1 MRISDWSSD
10 VCSSDLR
17 ATSLPDF
24 DQGAD
29 DVAHHVM
36 QERIAD
42 DVDRDEFAHA
52 AHVDAT
58 HFANRAW
65 RLALRIAKC
74 LTRLLGLLL
83 RISRTG
89 LCALHCATRK
99 AETSSLPIRACAAAC
114 LASAVQGGAHVVP

>member
-65 RLALRIAKC
+65 RLALRIAKGREVAFADQ
-74 LTRLLGLLL
+74 RLCG
-83 RISRTG
+83 RVHRVG
-89 LCALHCATRK
+89 VDR
-99 AETSSLPIRACAAAC
+99 LPPVRRPLARARPAF
-114 LASAVQGGAHVVP
+114 AVVWGPRPVYAFRC